1 LLFTGGLLNSLRKV
15 ESDRESQIA
24 EFRFRRNLGDDL
36 IEFDLEPGLSSLA
49 DFIAEGGLEFG

>member
-1 LLFTGGLLNSLRKV
+1 LIFAGGLLVSLGQV
-15 ESDRESQIA
+15 ESNRECQIA

-49 DFIAEGGLEFG
+49 DFIAEGGLEFD